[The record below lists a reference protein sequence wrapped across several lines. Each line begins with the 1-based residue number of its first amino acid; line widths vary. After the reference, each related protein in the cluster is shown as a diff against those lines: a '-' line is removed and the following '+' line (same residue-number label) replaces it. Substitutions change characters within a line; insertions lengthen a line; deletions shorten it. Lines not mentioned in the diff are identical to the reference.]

1 MALPPCHTLIQFYV
15 NDGKLS
21 LQLYQR
27 SADIF
32 LGVPFN
38 IASYAL
44 FTMMI
49 AQVCGYEAGEF
60 IHTFGDAHI
69 YNNHIEQLE
78 LQLSREVRS
87 LPKMKINPTVK
98 SIFDFTFDDFQL
110 IDYNPHP
117 HIKGKVAV

>member
-1 MALPPCHTLIQFYV
+1 
-15 NDGKLS
+15 
-21 LQLYQR
+21 
-27 SADIF
+27 
-32 LGVPFN
+32 
-38 IASYAL
+38 L